1 MKTFIVGSGAQGRV
15 VHDILAETRNISDI
29 LFIDEDPKLFN
40 KSINGSKI
48 VGDLKYLLRQ
58 NPARI
63 QAQIALGN
71 PVLRLH
77 IAEKIRKKGIRLIN
91 VIHPSAVIVKS
102 AVIGAGNMIGANAV
116 INSNTKIG
124 NNNIINTAAVVE
136 HDCVIEDG
144 TSISPKALIGG
155 RVAIKK
161 GAFICSSAVV
171 LPRRMIGEF
180 AVVAA
185 GSLVIKDVKDK
196 TLVMGLPAKLVE
208 KLSKNFDWKRLL

>member
-1 MKTFIVGSGAQGRV
+1 MINYILGAGAQGRV
-15 VHDILAETRNISDI
+15 ASDI
-29 LFIDEDPKLFN
+29 LVDTGKYKVINFIDDDTNLLGKR
-40 KSINGSKI
+40 ING
-48 VGDLKYLLRQ
+48 LKVIGNIKQLLRQ
-58 NPARI
+58 NPAKV
-63 QAQIALGN
+63 QVHIAIGN
-71 PVLRLH
+71 PVLRLS
-77 IAEKIRKKGIRLIN
+77 IAERIRKKGIRLMN

-102 AVIGAGNMIGANAV
+102 TVMGAGNMIGANAV

-124 NNNIINTAAVVE
+124 DNNIINTAAVVE

-155 RVAIKK
+155 RVKLKK

-185 GSLVIKDVKDK
+185 GSLVTKDVKDK

-208 KLSKNFDWKRLL
+208 KLGVDFNWDRLL